1 MLAAALRDA
10 TEPRAVRGGRRGVA
24 CRYRKA
30 LCGVQRG
37 GDGRAAGAR
46 AADATSDKALHDHDG
61 APQPGMWRHHDDTMQ
76 RAPLDAS
83 RLEVRTLRAEDAAT
97 LAGFDPGDEDLAD
110 FVRTDAIRLQAQ
122 GVARTYL
129 AFYDDMLQGYITLLA
144 DAVVLET
151 RERKRLALSSQD
163 HPVVPAL
170 KIARLA
176 VGVAFRATCNGM
188 GTALVRLARSKALVV
203 LEHAGCRL
211 LTVDA
216 YPQSVAFYEKVGF
229 ERCKASAYRD
239 RKNASMWLDVLVGPA
254 STGG

>member
-1 MLAAALRDA
+1 MN
-10 TEPRAVRGGRRGVA
+10 
-24 CRYRKA
+24 
-30 LCGVQRG
+30 
-37 GDGRAAGAR
+37 
-46 AADATSDKALHDHDG
+46 
-61 APQPGMWRHHDDTMQ
+61 

-83 RLEVRTLRAEDAAT
+83 LLEVRTLHTEDSEA

-110 FVRTDAIRLQAQ
+110 FVCTDAMRLQAQ

-129 AFYDDMLQGYITLLA
+129 AFYDGKLEGYITLLA

-176 VGVAFRATCNGM
+176 VGAAFRATCNGM
-188 GTALVRLARSKALVV
+188 GTALIWIARSKALVV

-229 ERCKASAYRD
+229 VRCKASAYRD
-239 RKNASMWLDVLVGPA
+239 RKNVSMWLDVFDGPA
-254 STGG
+254 SAGG